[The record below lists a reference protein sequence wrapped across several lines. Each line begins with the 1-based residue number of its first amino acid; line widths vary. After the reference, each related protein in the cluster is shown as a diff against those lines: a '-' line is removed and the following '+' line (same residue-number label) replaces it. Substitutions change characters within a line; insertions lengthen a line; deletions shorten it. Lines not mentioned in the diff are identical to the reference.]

1 MTTTLLLDQ
10 LRDDVNQAA
19 WNEMDERFRGVVFGV
34 ARKFGLD
41 EADAAD
47 VAQETMVQSL
57 QDLRAGRYD
66 RSRGR
71 LSGWIIAI
79 AHNRIT
85 DVQRRQKRG
94 IRDMGEPAQPV
105 APGLDA
111 ISVAWKEAL
120 RDDVFRR
127 AWERLQAESGQNP
140 ANIKAFELAV
150 IRGVPPE
157 AVAADCGISVDQVY
171 VAKNRVAGKLRRIVE
186 QMTKAYEDGL

>member
-1 MTTTLLLDQ
+1 MLLDQ
-10 LRDDVNQAA
+10 LRQDGNEAA
-19 WNEMDERFRGVVFGV
+19 WKEVDERFRGVVFGV
-34 ARKFGLD
+34 ARRLGLD

-57 QDLRAGRYD
+57 QDLRGGRYD

-85 DVQRRQKRG
+85 DVKRRRKPEALEAGGWDQSATSG
-94 IRDMGEPAQPV
+94 V
-105 APGLDA
+105 DA
-111 ISVAWKEAL
+111 VSAAWSEAL

-140 ANIKAFELAV
+140 ANIRAFELAV
-150 IRGVPPE
+150 IRAVPPE
-157 AVAADCGISVDQVY
+157 AVAVECGISVDQVY
-171 VAKNRVAGKLRRIVE
+171 LAKNRVAGKLRRIVE
-186 QMTKAYEDGL
+186 EMTKAYEDGL